1 MKKYK
6 VGLSF
11 IGMSSLLLLMSPLA
25 NAADP
30 ATAKKDMTMSGMDH
44 SKMDMSGMDM
54 SDMDHS
60 SMDMSGMD
68 MSDMDHSSMDMSDMD
83 HSGMDMSGMDH
94 SDMDHSSMDMS
105 GMDMSDMDHST
116 MDMSGMDMSDMDH
129 SSMDMSGMDMSDM
142 DHSTMDMSGMDMSDM
157 DHSKMDM
164 SGMDMSDMD
173 HSKMDMSGMDMSDM
187 DHSKMD
193 MSGMDMSD
201 MDHSKMDMS
210 GMDHGSMDMSGM
222 QGGEAPADA
231 RSSDYSNGV
240 PYGQYGKPMMMG
252 DMPLWGVSVDD
263 LGYQFDDDQI
273 NYEVDA
279 WYGVD
284 ERRLSFR
291 SEGSI
296 QTQDEKEIDSLSSL
310 AYWKPLGIFWNG
322 EAGVAYDTQNDKS
335 AVMAGI
341 VGTAPYFVET
351 DARAYLYTDGQ
362 VRLDLGTAY
371 EWRLDQHW
379 VVIPE
384 IELTA
389 FSKDDTDNGIAKGFN
404 DFEAEVRLTYETLNR
419 QLSPYVGVSYESALG
434 DARDLRRQENE
445 AVDSSSLTAG
455 VMFWF

>member
-44 SKMDMSGMDM
+44 SSMDMSGMDMSDMDHSSMDMSGMDM

-83 HSGMDMSGMDH
+83 
-94 SDMDHSSMDMS
+94 
-105 GMDMSDMDHST
+105 
-116 MDMSGMDMSDMDH
+116 
-129 SSMDMSGMDMSDM
+129 
-142 DHSTMDMSGMDMSDM
+142 MSDM

-173 HSKMDMSGMDMSDM
+173 HSKMDMSGMDMSGM
-187 DHSKMD
+187 DHSSMD
-193 MSGMDMSD
+193 MSGRDMSD
-201 MDHSKMDMS
+201 MDHSSMDMSNMDHSSMDMSGMDHSKMNMS

-222 QGGEAPADA
+222 QGGKAPADA

-240 PYGQYGKPMMMG
+240 PYGRYGKPMMMG

-284 ERRLSFR
+284 ERRLSLR

-296 QTQDEKEIDSLSSL
+296 QTQDEKEIDSLTSL
-310 AYWKPLGIFWNG
+310 SYWKPLSIFWNG
-322 EAGVAYDTQNDKS
+322 EAGVAYDTKNDKP
-335 AVMAGI
+335 ALMAGI
-341 VGTAPYFVET
+341 VGTMPYFIET
-351 DARAYLYTDGQ
+351 DARAYLYSDGQ
-362 VRLDLGTAY
+362 VRLDLGAEY
-371 EWRLDQHW
+371 EWRLSQRW

-384 IELTA
+384 LGLTA
-389 FSKDDTDNGIAKGFN
+389 FSKEDSDNHITKGFN
-404 DFEAEVRLTYETLNR
+404 ELDAEVRLTYEILSR
-419 QLSPYVGVSYESALG
+419 QLAPYVGVSYETALG
-434 DARDLRRQENE
+434 SARGQRRQENE
-445 AVDSSSLTAG
+445 SVDSSSLTAG
-455 VMFWF
+455 VKFWF